1 MVGRHVA
8 RVGGLRRVGDVI
20 VDHPLSTGAVVTAA
34 LVAALAVTPFG
45 TTDLLPTPAHSHS
58 SAAGAAPVVALSVPN
73 VVGASESGARDALA
87 ARGFSTEF
95 RTASGEPA
103 TGRTDYVVIRQSPGA
118 GARAAKG
125 ATIDLT
131 VAPAGSSVSTPPQNA
146 AGSTAPGT
154 VSAPAE
160 SGSTPATGVTG
171 GGGPAGNTGGAVG
184 ALVVRRLPNPCR
196 RRSRRQSRHR
206 PSRRQ
211 RPRSHLRRLSRCRR
225 RPCLPCR
232 FRSLLSAS
240 SAASFAESSSRDV
253 TATVVLNV
261 GGDARAREHLNAAE
275 PRGECRQDTVRETN
289 SRNMRAERAERPQ
302 AQRPLTRRRRR

>member
-184 ALVVRRLPNPCR
+184 AGTG
-196 RRSRRQSRHR
+196 
-206 PSRRQ
+206 
-211 RPRSHLRRLSRCRR
+211 
-225 RPCLPCR
+225 
-232 FRSLLSAS
+232 
-240 SAASFAESSSRDV
+240 SAAPAQPVPAPQPPAV
-253 TATVVLNV
+253 TPPPVTPPAPPVAPPPVVQVPTPPLPSLPLPVSPLGVV
-261 GGDARAREHLNAAE
+261 GGFL
-275 PRGECRQDTVRETN
+275 RGI
-289 SRNMRAERAERPQ
+289 
-302 AQRPLTRRRRR
+302 L